1 VIPLES
7 AHLSVFAATHPGE
20 GGKNNEDNYAVSA
33 YQISESDPT
42 PSLVAIIA
50 DGVGGHQAGEIASS
64 LAVETISQVISES
77 DADQP
82 LVTLERAFYQANDVI
97 YSQSISD
104 SAHVG
109 MSTTAACAWV
119 ISDRLYLSSVGDS
132 RIYLI
137 RGERIIQLT
146 IDHTWVQEAIES
158 GILTPE
164 QARTHPN
171 AHLIRRHLGSMQPAL
186 PDFRLHLK
194 QEDSDKQAVANQ
206 GMHLEPGDR
215 LLLCS
220 DGLTDLVSNEEIRE
234 TLGASSQKEALQ
246 ELIDLANTRGGHDNI
261 TIIGI
266 QVPEKIIVSALP
278 RTRSRLVLALV
289 LLAVVLAILAGGW
302 LYRMYYW
309 EETSPNMTLIPSVT
323 VGLSLPTVIPTSIP
337 PTLVQTTILPI
348 EAVSPSPIS
357 SPGSTLSTPAQATY
371 TPWPTSTSVP

>member
-1 VIPLES
+1 MIPLES
-7 AHLSVFAATHPGE
+7 AHLSVFAATHPGK

-42 PSLVAIIA
+42 PALIAIIA
-50 DGVGGHQAGEIASS
+50 DGVGGHQAGEVASS
-64 LAVETISQVISES
+64 LAVERISQVIAES

-82 LVTLERAFYQANDVI
+82 LVTLEQAFIQANEAI

-104 SAHVG
+104 PGHIG

-119 ISDRLYLSSVGDS
+119 IGDRLYLSSVGDS
-132 RIYLI
+132 RIYLN

-146 IDHTWVQEAIES
+146 VDHTWVQEAIES

-171 AHLIRRHLGSMQPAL
+171 AHLIRRHLGSKQPAL
-186 PDFRLHLK
+186 PDFRLHLS
-194 QEDSDKQAVANQ
+194 QEESHKQAVANQ
-206 GMHLEPGDR
+206 GMHLEPGDH

-234 TLGASSQKEALQ
+234 ALGAYSLKGALQ

-278 RTRSRLVLALV
+278 QTRSRLVLALV
-289 LLAVVLAILAGGW
+289 LLVVFIAVLAGGW
-302 LYRMYYW
+302 LYRMFYW
-309 EETSPNMTLIPSVT
+309 EEISPDMTLMPSVT

-337 PTLVQTTILPI
+337 PTLVQTATPPT
-348 EAVSPSPIS
+348 EAASPSPIS
-357 SPGSTLSTPAQATY
+357 SPGSTLSTPVQATY
-371 TPWPTSTSVP
+371 TPWPTSTSIP

>member
-1 VIPLES
+1 MIPLES

-42 PSLVAIIA
+42 PALIAIIA

-64 LAVETISQVISES
+64 LAVETISQVIAES

-82 LVTLERAFYQANDVI
+82 LVTLEQAFYQANEAI

-104 SAHVG
+104 SEQVG

-119 ISDRLYLSSVGDS
+119 IGDRLYISSVGDS
-132 RIYLI
+132 RIFLI
-137 RGERIIQLT
+137 REERIIQVT

-158 GILTPE
+158 GILTAE

-171 AHLIRRHLGSMQPAL
+171 AHLIRRHLGSKQPAL
-186 PDFRLHLK
+186 PDFRLHLN
-194 QEDSDKQAVANQ
+194 QEQSDKQAVANQ
-206 GMHLEPGDR
+206 GMHLEPGDQ

-220 DGLTDLVSNEEIRE
+220 DGLTDLVSNEEIRDVM
-234 TLGASSQKEALQ
+234 GAYSLEGAIQ

-266 QVPEKIIVSALP
+266 QVPENLIVSVLP
-278 RTRSRLVLALV
+278 KSRSRLVLALG
-289 LLAVVLAILAGGW
+289 LFFVVLVILAAGW
-302 LYRMYYW
+302 LYRMYFW
-309 EETSPNMTLIPSVT
+309 EETSPDMTLVPSVT

-337 PTLVQTTILPI
+337 PTLIQTAALPT
-348 EAVSPSPIS
+348 EAASPSPIS
-357 SPGSTLSTPAQATY
+357 SPGSTLSTPVQATY
-371 TPWPTSTSVP
+371 TPWPTSTNVP

>member
-1 VIPLES
+1 MIPLES
-7 AHLSVFAATHPGE
+7 AHLSVFAATHPGI

-42 PSLVAIIA
+42 PALIAIIA

-64 LAVETISQVISES
+64 LAVETISQVIAES

-82 LVTLERAFYQANDVI
+82 LVTLEQAFYQANEAI

-104 SAHVG
+104 SEQVG

-119 ISDRLYLSSVGDS
+119 IGDRLYISSVGDS
-132 RIYLI
+132 RIFLI
-137 RGERIIQLT
+137 REERIIQVT

-158 GILTPE
+158 GILTAE

-171 AHLIRRHLGSMQPAL
+171 AHLIRRHLGSKQPAL
-186 PDFRLHLK
+186 PDFRLHLN
-194 QEDSDKQAVANQ
+194 QEQSDKQAVANQ
-206 GMHLEPGDR
+206 GMHLEPGDQ

-220 DGLTDLVSNEEIRE
+220 DGLTDLVSNEEIRDVM
-234 TLGASSQKEALQ
+234 GAYSLEGAIQ

-266 QVPEKIIVSALP
+266 QVPENLIVSVLP
-278 RTRSRLVLALV
+278 KSRSRLILALGLFV
-289 LLAVVLAILAGGW
+289 VVLVIFAGVW
-302 LYRMYYW
+302 LYRMYFW
-309 EETSPNMTLIPSVT
+309 EETPPDMTLVPSVT

-337 PTLVQTTILPI
+337 PTLIQTAALPT
-348 EAVSPSPIS
+348 EAASPSPIS
-357 SPGSTLSTPAQATY
+357 SPGSTLSTPVQATY
-371 TPWPTSTSVP
+371 TPWPTSTNVP

>member
-1 VIPLES
+1 MIPLES
-7 AHLSVFAATHPGE
+7 AHLSVFATTHPGE

-33 YQISESDPT
+33 FQISESDPT
-42 PSLVAIIA
+42 PALIAIIA

-64 LAVETISQVISES
+64 LAVETISQVIAES

-82 LVTLERAFYQANDVI
+82 LVTLEQAFYKANEAI

-104 SAHVG
+104 SEHVG

-119 ISDRLYLSSVGDS
+119 IGDRLYISSVGDS

-137 RGERIIQLT
+137 REEQIIQAT

-171 AHLIRRHLGSMQPAL
+171 AHLIRRHLGSKQPAL

-194 QEDSDKQAVANQ
+194 PEESDKQAVANQ
-206 GMHLEPGDR
+206 GMHLEPGDHI
-215 LLLCS
+215 LLCS

-234 TLGASSQKEALQ
+234 ILGAYSLKEALQ

-266 QVPEKIIVSALP
+266 QVPEDILVSVLP
-278 RTRSRLVLALV
+278 RTRSRFVLALG
-289 LLAVVLAILAGGW
+289 LLVVVLAILAGGW
-302 LYRMYYW
+302 LYRMYFW
-309 EETSPNMTLIPSVT
+309 EETLPDKTLMPSVT

-337 PTLVQTTILPI
+337 PTLIQTTTPPT
-348 EAVSPSPIS
+348 EAASPSPIS
-357 SPGSTLSTPAQATY
+357 SPGSTLSTPVQATY
-371 TPWPTSTSVP
+371 TPWPTSTSAP

>member
-1 VIPLES
+1 MIPLES
-7 AHLSVFAATHPGE
+7 AHLSLFAATHPGE

-33 YQISESDPT
+33 FQISESDPT
-42 PSLVAIIA
+42 PALIAIIA

-64 LAVETISQVISES
+64 LAVETISQVIAES

-82 LVTLERAFYQANDVI
+82 LVTLEQAFYQANEVI

-104 SAHVG
+104 SELAG

-119 ISDRLYLSSVGDS
+119 IGDRLYISSVGDS

-137 RGERIIQLT
+137 RGERIIQVT
-146 IDHTWVQEAIES
+146 IDHTWIQEAIES
-158 GILTPE
+158 GILTAE

-171 AHLIRRHLGSMQPAL
+171 AHLIRRHLGSKQPAL

-194 QEDSDKQAVANQ
+194 QDESDKQAVANQ
-206 GMHLEPGDR
+206 GMHLERGDH

-234 TLGASSQKEALQ
+234 ALEAYSLEGALQ
-246 ELIDLANTRGGHDNI
+246 ALIVLANTRGGHDNI

-266 QVPEKIIVSALP
+266 QVPENLIVSVLP
-278 RTRSRLVLALV
+278 KTRSRLVLVLGLLV
-289 LLAVVLAILAGGW
+289 VVLAVLAGGW
-302 LYRMYYW
+302 LYRVYFW
-309 EETSPNMTLIPSVT
+309 EETPPDMTLMPSVT

-337 PTLVQTTILPI
+337 PTLIQTTSPPT
-348 EAVSPSPIS
+348 EAASPSPIS
-357 SPGSTLSTPAQATY
+357 SPDSTLNTPIQATY